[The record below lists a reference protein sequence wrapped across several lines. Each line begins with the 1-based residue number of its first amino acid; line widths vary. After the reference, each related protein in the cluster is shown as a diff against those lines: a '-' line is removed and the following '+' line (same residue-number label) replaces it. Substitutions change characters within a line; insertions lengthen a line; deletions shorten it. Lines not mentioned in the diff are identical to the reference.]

1 MDEYPP
7 TVLVIVEGNRTVARA
22 VTVDVIVTPNTV
34 VNETIVLVDKFV
46 ETKLVVTE
54 VRVEDF
60 VNVEIVETV
69 EVTIRV
75 VVGVVVVDV
84 CVKAARMVNGT
95 PLENSPVPSS
105 YK

>member
-1 MDEYPP
+1 
-7 TVLVIVEGNRTVARA
+7 VEGSRIVARA

-60 VNVEIVETV
+60 VNVETAETV
-69 EVTIRV
+69 EVTISV
-75 VVGVVVVDV
+75 VVGVVEVDV
-84 CVKAARMVNGT
+84 CVKGARTVSGT